1 MGNFQKH
8 FELAKEKCEAT
19 ITAYHNKQ
27 SKHK

>member
-1 MGNFQKH
+1 MGDFHKH

-27 SKHK
+27 SNH